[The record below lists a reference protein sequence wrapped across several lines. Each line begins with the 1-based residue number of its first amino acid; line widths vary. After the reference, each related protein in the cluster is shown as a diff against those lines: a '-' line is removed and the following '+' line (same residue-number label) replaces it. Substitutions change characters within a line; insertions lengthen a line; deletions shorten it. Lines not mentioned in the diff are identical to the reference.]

1 MKTILSLKFDEA
13 KEFFLKN
20 ESYCNIGLP
29 PYINFEAVLEKIST
43 ELKENN
49 YTSIKKKNPNFLEKV
64 NHKILHNKNG
74 KYEWRPYELIHPVLY
89 VSLVNKITNYKNW
102 KEIKKRFGFIRG
114 RSVVNCISL
123 PVVSESKQS
132 DKAEQITNWWKQI
145 EQKSLELSLDFS
157 FIYHTDIS
165 NCYGSIYTHSIPWAI
180 HSKKISKKNHSKKL
194 VGNNI
199 DDHIRA
205 MSYGQTNGIPQG
217 SILMDFIAEIVLN
230 YADLLLSKKIQNKF
244 KEGEYKIIR
253 YRDDYRIF
261 VNNPMIADTLIKELS
276 EALMSL
282 GLKLHANKTI
292 NFSNVIEGSIK
303 SDKIEW
309 LMSTRSITTV
319 QKQLL
324 VLHAFSQ
331 KFPCSGTLIKELQN
345 VLKRINR
352 KTNTNRK
359 LKKFIEREN
368 LVVLISI
375 CTDIAYHNPNTYPLV
390 AAVLSKLFSLIEC
403 KSDLLLIIKKVIKKI
418 SKIPHTGHMQIWL
431 QRSILKIDDVDYSY
445 FTEDLCK
452 AVEGKK
458 VELWNN
464 DWLPKRKYVN
474 AILNKVSV
482 IDQAKIDNLD
492 MVIDNNEVFL
502 YFYLF

>member
-13 KEFFLKN
+13 NKFLLKD

-29 PYINFEAVLEKIST
+29 PYITFELLLEKISK
-43 ELKENN
+43 ELKFNN
-49 YTSIKKKNPNFLEKV
+49 YTSIKTKNPNFLENV
-64 NHKILHNKNG
+64 NHKLLHNKNG
-74 KYEWRPYELIHPVLY
+74 KYEWRPFELIHPVLY
-89 VSLVNKITNYKNW
+89 VSLVNIITNYKNW

-114 RSVVNCISL
+114 RSIVECISL
-123 PVVSESKQS
+123 PVVSESKRS

-145 EQKSLELSLDFS
+145 EQKSLEFSLDYS

-180 HSKKISKKNHSKKL
+180 HSKNISKKNHSKKL

-230 YADLLLSKKIQNKF
+230 YADLLLSKKIQGKF
-244 KEGEYKIIR
+244 KDDEYKIIR

-261 VNNPMIADTLIKELS
+261 VNSPIIADLIIKELS
-276 EALMSL
+276 EVLMSL
-282 GLKLHANKTI
+282 GLKLHANKTT
-292 NFSNVIEGSIK
+292 NFSNVIAGSIK
-303 SDKIEW
+303 ADKIEW
-309 LMSTRSITTV
+309 LMSKRSTTTV

-324 VLHAFSQ
+324 VLHAFSH
-331 KFPCSGTLIKELQN
+331 KFPCSGTLVKELQN
-345 VLKRINR
+345 VLKRINQ
-352 KTNTNRK
+352 KTNTHKK
-359 LKKFIEREN
+359 LKNFIKIEN
-368 LVVLISI
+368 LTVLISI

-390 AAVLSKLFSLIEC
+390 AAILSKLFSLIKC
-403 KSDLLLIIKKVIKKI
+403 KDELLVIIAKVIKKI

-431 QRSILKIDDVDYSY
+431 QRSVLKINDVDCSY

-452 AVEGKK
+452 AVEGEK

-474 AILNKVSV
+474 AIFNKVLV
-482 IDQAKIDNLD
+482 IDQTKINDID
-492 MVIDNNEVFL
+492 MVIDDSEVLL
-502 YFYLF
+502 YLYLS